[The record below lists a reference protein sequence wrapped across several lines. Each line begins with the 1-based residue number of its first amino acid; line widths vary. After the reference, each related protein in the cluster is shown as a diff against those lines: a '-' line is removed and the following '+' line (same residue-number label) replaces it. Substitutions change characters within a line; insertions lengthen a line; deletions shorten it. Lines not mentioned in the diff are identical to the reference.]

1 MILPFMKKQHENNC
15 AQFTDKLH
23 FFTVCKYNHITGNIG
38 KRNKFPVMEWI
49 SGTAHTLKEEENGIK
64 TKIKSK

>member
-38 KRNKFPVMEWI
+38 KRNKFPVME
-49 SGTAHTLKEEENGIK
+49 
-64 TKIKSK
+64 